1 MKPLRPEEDTME
13 TISRDEVKSLIDG
26 DEKVVIIDTLPRAEY
41 EEGHIPGAL
50 SMPLQEL
57 RRLAP
62 KMLRDKDQQIIT
74 YCGSSD
80 CPLST
85 RAAEELEALGYMN
98 VIEYIG
104 GKADWEAAGYDLEE
118 GEGDE
123 DPDAGLDDEQDDEDD
138 SLSNRNDEAEDGE
151 EMEDR

>member
-1 MKPLRPEEDTME
+1 ME
-13 TISRDEVKSLIDG
+13 TISRDEVKSLIDAG
-26 DEKVVIIDTLPRAEY
+26 EKVAIIDTLPRAEY

-57 RRLAP
+57 RKLAP
-62 KMLRDKDQQIIT
+62 KILRDKDQQIIT

-98 VIEYIG
+98 VTEYIG
-104 GKADWEAAGYDLEE
+104 GKADWEAGGLDLEE
-118 GEGDE
+118 GEQD
-123 DPDAGLDDEQDDEDD
+123 DLDADFDDEDD
-138 SLSNRNDEAEDGE
+138 EEEDSLE
-151 EMEDR
+151 

>member
-1 MKPLRPEEDTME
+1 ME
-13 TISRDEVKSLIDG
+13 TVSRDEIRSLIDSG
-26 DEKVVIIDTLPRAEY
+26 EKIAIIDTLPRAEY

-57 RRLAP
+57 RKLAP
-62 KMLRDKDQQIIT
+62 KILRDKDQQIIT

-98 VIEYIG
+98 VSEYIG
-104 GKADWEAAGYDLEE
+104 GKDDWEAGGLDLEA
-118 GEGDE
+118 GED
-123 DPDAGLDDEQDDEDD
+123 DAVFDDSFDDEDGE
-138 SLSNRNDEAEDGE
+138 DEDLESFASRYREDDAE
-151 EMEDR
+151 EDEDEDER

>member
-1 MKPLRPEEDTME
+1 MD
-13 TISRDEVKSLIDG
+13 TISRDEVKGLIDAG
-26 DEKVVIIDTLPRAEY
+26 EKVAIIDTLPRAEY

-57 RRLAP
+57 RKLAP
-62 KMLRDKDQQIIT
+62 KILRDKDQQIIT

-98 VIEYIG
+98 VTEYIG
-104 GKADWEAAGYDLEE
+104 GKADWEAGGYDLEE
-118 GEGDE
+118 GEQD
-123 DPDAGLDDEQDDEDD
+123 LDVDFDDEDD
-138 SLSNRNDEAEDGE
+138 DEEEDSLESLAARYREDEAEDGDE
-151 EMEDR
+151 ADDR